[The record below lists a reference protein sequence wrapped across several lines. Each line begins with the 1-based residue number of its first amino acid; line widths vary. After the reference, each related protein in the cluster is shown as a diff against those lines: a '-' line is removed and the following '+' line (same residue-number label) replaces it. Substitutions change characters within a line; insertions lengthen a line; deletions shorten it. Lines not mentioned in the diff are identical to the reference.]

1 MGKGAEQTNDSGV
14 AGIVSPQET
23 ILLLA
28 HRGGIILLDNLNLA
42 KECGMYVFGEHDR

>member
-23 ILLLA
+23 ILRLA
-28 HRGGIILLDNLNLA
+28 HRGGIILLDKLEFDGDLQKWKN
-42 KECGMYVFGEHDR
+42 K